1 MNIISFDNWS
11 DLMEKAIIIL
21 MVLNVVLTSILI
33 LKGNTDKNSKD
44 ISNLY
49 KSIRDI
55 FTDMDST
62 IKDEFSR
69 NRQENSSSRTQSNI
83 ELSNNL
89 KNISDIQRNQ
99 LDSFSKQLLSLTNSN
114 EEKLNKMRETIET
127 RILALQNGNDKK
139 LEEIRNLVDEKLNES
154 LDKKLT
160 TSFSSISQ
168 RLEILYKQLGE
179 IGSLANGVNDLKRA
193 LTNIKVRGTFG
204 EIQLNSILED
214 ILTREQYETNV
225 ATKKG
230 SNERVE
236 FAIKIPSKDEKNQF
250 IYLPIDSKF
259 PQEDYQKLLSAEE
272 KGDKL
277 LVDQSKKALI
287 ARIKS
292 EAQDVSKK
300 YLDPPNT
307 TDFGIIFLPTESLYS
322 EVVKE
327 AGLMEQLQKKFKII
341 VTGPSTIAAFLN
353 SLQMGFRTLAIERRS
368 SEVWEL
374 LGAVKTQFSKFGDI
388 LEKTQKKLQE
398 ASNTIE
404 TASRKSRTI
413 ERKLRSVEEL
423 PLDKSS
429 SILEAKE

>member
-1 MNIISFDNWS
+1 MEIITVI
-11 DLMEKAIIIL
+11 LIIINL
-21 MVLNVVLTSILI
+21 VLTSILI
-33 LKGNTDKNSKD
+33 LKKNTSADSKN
-44 ISNLY
+44 ISDLY
-49 KSIRDI
+49 KSIKDI
-55 FTDMDST
+55 FVNITSA

-69 NRQENSSSRTQSNI
+69 NRQETSSSRTEINI
-83 ELSNNL
+83 ELSNTL
-89 KNISDIQRNQ
+89 KNISDIQKNQ

-114 EEKLNKMRETIET
+114 EEKLNNMRETIET
-127 RILALQNGNDKK
+127 RILGLQNENSKK
-139 LEEIRNLVDEKLNES
+139 LDEMRNLVDEKLNES

-204 EIQLNSILED
+204 EIQLNSILDD
-214 ILTREQYETNV
+214 ILTKEQYETNV
-225 ATKKG
+225 ATKSG

-236 FAIKIPSKDEKNQF
+236 FAIKIPSKDEKNSY

-259 PQEDYQKLLSAEE
+259 PQEDYQKLLDAEE
-272 KGDKL
+272 EGNKL
-277 LVDQSKKALI
+277 LVEQSKKALI
-287 ARIKS
+287 TRIKS
-292 EAQDVSKK
+292 EAQDVNKK

-327 AGLMEQLQKKFKII
+327 AGLMEQLQKNLKII
-341 VTGPSTIAAFLN
+341 ITGPSTISAFLN
-353 SLQMGFRTLAIERRS
+353 SLQMGFRTLAIEKRS

-429 SILEAKE
+429 SILKKE

>member
-1 MNIISFDNWS
+1 
-11 DLMEKAIIIL
+11 MEIVTVILIIIN
-21 MVLNVVLTSILI
+21 VLLTSILI
-33 LKGNTDKNSKD
+33 LKRNANTDSKNISDLYRSIKD
-44 ISNLY
+44 IFIN
-49 KSIRDI
+49 IN
-55 FTDMDST
+55 ST

-69 NRQENSSSRTQSNI
+69 NRQETSSSRTESNI
-83 ELSNNL
+83 ELSNTL
-89 KNISDIQRNQ
+89 KNISDIQKNQ

-127 RILALQNGNDKK
+127 RILGLQNENSKK
-139 LEEIRNLVDEKLNES
+139 LDEMRNLVDEKLNES

-204 EIQLNSILED
+204 EIQLHSILDD
-214 ILTREQYETNV
+214 ILTKEQYETNV
-225 ATKKG
+225 ATKSG

-236 FAIKIPSKDEKNQF
+236 FAIKIPSKDKKSSY

-259 PQEDYQKLLSAEE
+259 PQEDYQKLLDAEE
-272 KGDKL
+272 EGNKL
-277 LVDQSKKALI
+277 LVEQSKKALI
-287 ARIKS
+287 TRIKS
-292 EAQDVSKK
+292 EAQDVNKK

-327 AGLMEQLQKKFKII
+327 AGLMEQLQKNLKII
-341 VTGPSTIAAFLN
+341 ITGPSTISAFLN
-353 SLQMGFRTLAIERRS
+353 SLQMGFRTLAIEKRS

-423 PLDKSS
+423 PIDKSTT
-429 SILEAKE
+429 ILKEE

>member
-1 MNIISFDNWS
+1 MKIIT
-11 DLMEKAIIIL
+11 IL
-21 MVLNVVLTSILI
+21 LIMANVILTSILLI
-33 LKGNTDKNSKD
+33 KKNTSISSKD
-44 ISNLY
+44 ISNLHR
-49 KSIRDI
+49 SIKDI
-55 FTDMDST
+55 FINIDST

-69 NRQENSSSRTQSNI
+69 NRQENSSLKTQSNI

-89 KNISDIQRNQ
+89 KNISDIQKNQ
-99 LDSFSKQLLSLTNSN
+99 LDSFSKQLLALTNSN
-114 EEKLNKMRETIET
+114 EEKLNKMRDTIET
-127 RILALQNGNDKK
+127 RILGLQNENSKK
-139 LEEIRNLVDEKLNES
+139 LDEMRTLVDKKLNES
-154 LDKKLT
+154 LDKKLS

-193 LTNIKVRGTFG
+193 LSNIKVRGTFG
-204 EIQLNSILED
+204 EIELQSILED
-214 ILTREQYETNV
+214 IMTKEQYETNV

-236 FAIKIPSKDEKNQF
+236 FAIKIPSKDEKKEF

-259 PQEDYQKLLSAEE
+259 PQEDYQKLLDAEE
-272 KGDKL
+272 NGDKL
-277 LVDQSKKALI
+277 LLEQSKKALI
-287 ARIKS
+287 ARIRS
-292 EAQDVSKK
+292 EAQDVNKK

-322 EVVKE
+322 EVAKE
-327 AGLMEQLQKKFKII
+327 AGLMEQLQRNLKII
-341 VTGPSTIAAFLN
+341 ITGPSTISAFLN
-353 SLQMGFRTLAIERRS
+353 SLQMGFRTLAIEKRS

-374 LGAVKTQFSKFGDI
+374 LGAVKTQFSKFGAI

-429 SILEAKE
+429 SVLEKDN

>member
-1 MNIISFDNWS
+1 MEIIT
-11 DLMEKAIIIL
+11 IL
-21 MVLNVVLTSILI
+21 LIMANVILTSILLI
-33 LKGNTDKNSKD
+33 KKNTSISSKD
-44 ISNLY
+44 ISNLHR
-49 KSIRDI
+49 SIKDI
-55 FTDMDST
+55 FINIDST

-69 NRQENSSSRTQSNI
+69 NRQENSSLKTQSNI

-89 KNISDIQRNQ
+89 KNISDIQKNQ
-99 LDSFSKQLLSLTNSN
+99 LDSFSKQLLALTNSN
-114 EEKLNKMRETIET
+114 EEKLNKMRDTIET
-127 RILALQNGNDKK
+127 RILGLQNENSKK
-139 LEEIRNLVDEKLNES
+139 LDEMRTLVDKKLNES
-154 LDKKLT
+154 LDKKLSA
-160 TSFSSISQ
+160 SFSSISQ

-193 LTNIKVRGTFG
+193 LSNIKVRGTFG
-204 EIQLNSILED
+204 EIELQSILED
-214 ILTREQYETNV
+214 IMTKEQYETNV

-236 FAIKIPSKDEKNQF
+236 FAIKIPSKDEKKEF

-259 PQEDYQKLLSAEE
+259 PQEDYQKLLDAEE
-272 KGDKL
+272 NGDKL
-277 LVDQSKKALI
+277 LLEQSKKALI
-287 ARIKS
+287 ARIRS
-292 EAQDVSKK
+292 EAQDVNKK

-322 EVVKE
+322 EVAKE
-327 AGLMEQLQKKFKII
+327 AGLMEQLQRNLKII
-341 VTGPSTIAAFLN
+341 ITGPSTISAFLN
-353 SLQMGFRTLAIERRS
+353 SLQMGFRTLAIEKRS

-374 LGAVKTQFSKFGDI
+374 LGAVKTQFSKFGAI

-429 SILEAKE
+429 SVLEKDN

>member
-1 MNIISFDNWS
+1 
-11 DLMEKAIIIL
+11 MEIVTVLLIII
-21 MVLNVVLTSILI
+21 NVVLTSILI
-33 LKGNTDKNSKD
+33 LKRNTNTDSKNISDLYRSIKD
-44 ISNLY
+44 IFIN
-49 KSIRDI
+49 IN
-55 FTDMDST
+55 ST

-69 NRQENSSSRTQSNI
+69 NRQETSSSRTESNI
-83 ELSNNL
+83 ELSNTL
-89 KNISDIQRNQ
+89 KNISDIQKNQ

-127 RILALQNGNDKK
+127 RILGLQNENSKK
-139 LEEIRNLVDEKLNES
+139 LDEMRNLVDEKLNES

-204 EIQLNSILED
+204 EIQLHSILDD
-214 ILTREQYETNV
+214 ILTKEQYETNV
-225 ATKKG
+225 ATKSG

-236 FAIKIPSKDEKNQF
+236 FAIKIPSKDKKSSY

-259 PQEDYQKLLSAEE
+259 PQEDYQKLLDAEE
-272 KGDKL
+272 EGNKL
-277 LVDQSKKALI
+277 LMEQSKKALI
-287 ARIKS
+287 TRIKS
-292 EAQDVSKK
+292 EAQDVNRK

-327 AGLMEQLQKKFKII
+327 AGLMEQLQKNLKII
-341 VTGPSTIAAFLN
+341 ITGPSTISAFLN
-353 SLQMGFRTLAIERRS
+353 SLQMGFRTLAIEKRS

-423 PLDKSS
+423 PIDKSTT
-429 SILEAKE
+429 ILKEEE

>member
-1 MNIISFDNWS
+1 M
-11 DLMEKAIIIL
+11 
-21 MVLNVVLTSILI
+21 
-33 LKGNTDKNSKD
+33 
-44 ISNLY
+44 
-49 KSIRDI
+49 RD
-55 FTDMDST
+55 
-62 IKDEFSR
+62 
-69 NRQENSSSRTQSNI
+69 
-83 ELSNNL
+83 
-89 KNISDIQRNQ
+89 
-99 LDSFSKQLLSLTNSN
+99 
-114 EEKLNKMRETIET
+114 TIET
-127 RILALQNGNDKK
+127 RILGLQNENSKK
-139 LEEIRNLVDEKLNES
+139 LDEMRTLVDKKLNES
-154 LDKKLT
+154 LDKKLS

-193 LTNIKVRGTFG
+193 LSNIKVRGTFG
-204 EIQLNSILED
+204 EIELQSILED
-214 ILTREQYETNV
+214 IMTKEQYETNV

-236 FAIKIPSKDEKNQF
+236 FAIKIPSKDEKKEF

-259 PQEDYQKLLSAEE
+259 PQEDYQKLLDAEE
-272 KGDKL
+272 NGDKL
-277 LVDQSKKALI
+277 LLEQSKKALI
-287 ARIKS
+287 ARIRS
-292 EAQDVSKK
+292 EAQDVNKK

-322 EVVKE
+322 EVAKE
-327 AGLMEQLQKKFKII
+327 AGLMEQLQRNLKII
-341 VTGPSTIAAFLN
+341 ITGPSTISAFLN
-353 SLQMGFRTLAIERRS
+353 SLQMGFRTLAIEKRS

-374 LGAVKTQFSKFGDI
+374 LGAVKTQFSKFGAI

-429 SILEAKE
+429 SVLEKDN

>member
-1 MNIISFDNWS
+1 MEIIT
-11 DLMEKAIIIL
+11 IL
-21 MVLNVVLTSILI
+21 LIMANVILTSILLI
-33 LKGNTDKNSKD
+33 KKNTSISSKD
-44 ISNLY
+44 ISNLHR
-49 KSIRDI
+49 SIKDI
-55 FTDMDST
+55 FINIDST

-69 NRQENSSSRTQSNI
+69 NRQENSSLKTQSNI

-89 KNISDIQRNQ
+89 KNISDIQKNQ
-99 LDSFSKQLLSLTNSN
+99 LDSFSKQLLALTNSN
-114 EEKLNKMRETIET
+114 EEKLNKMRDTIET
-127 RILALQNGNDKK
+127 RILGLQNENSKK
-139 LEEIRNLVDEKLNES
+139 LDEMRTLVDKKLNES
-154 LDKKLT
+154 LDKKLS

-193 LTNIKVRGTFG
+193 LSNIKVRGTFG
-204 EIQLNSILED
+204 EIELQSILED
-214 ILTREQYETNV
+214 IMTKEQYETNV

-236 FAIKIPSKDEKNQF
+236 FAIKIPSKDEKKEF

-259 PQEDYQKLLSAEE
+259 PQEDYQKLLDAEE
-272 KGDKL
+272 NGDKL
-277 LVDQSKKALI
+277 LLEQSKKALI
-287 ARIKS
+287 ARIRS
-292 EAQDVSKK
+292 EAQDVNKK

-322 EVVKE
+322 EVAKE
-327 AGLMEQLQKKFKII
+327 AGLMEQLQRNLKII
-341 VTGPSTIAAFLN
+341 ITGPSTISAFLN
-353 SLQMGFRTLAIERRS
+353 SLQMGFRTLAIEKRS

-374 LGAVKTQFSKFGDI
+374 LGAVKTQFSKFGAI

-429 SILEAKE
+429 SVLEKDN

>member
-1 MNIISFDNWS
+1 
-11 DLMEKAIIIL
+11 MEKAIIIL

>member
-1 MNIISFDNWS
+1 
-11 DLMEKAIIIL
+11 MEIVTVILIIIN
-21 MVLNVVLTSILI
+21 VLLTSILI
-33 LKGNTDKNSKD
+33 LKRNANTDSKNISDLYRSIKD
-44 ISNLY
+44 IFIN
-49 KSIRDI
+49 IN
-55 FTDMDST
+55 ST

-69 NRQENSSSRTQSNI
+69 NRQETSSSRTESNI
-83 ELSNNL
+83 ELSNTL
-89 KNISDIQRNQ
+89 KNISDIQKNQ

-127 RILALQNGNDKK
+127 RILGLQNENSKK
-139 LEEIRNLVDEKLNES
+139 LDEMRNLVDEKLNES

-204 EIQLNSILED
+204 EIQLHSILDD
-214 ILTREQYETNV
+214 ILTKEQYETNV
-225 ATKKG
+225 ATKSG

-236 FAIKIPSKDEKNQF
+236 FAIKIPSKDKKSSY

-259 PQEDYQKLLSAEE
+259 PQEDYQKLLDAEE
-272 KGDKL
+272 EGNKL
-277 LVDQSKKALI
+277 LVEQSKKALI
-287 ARIKS
+287 TRIKS
-292 EAQDVSKK
+292 EAQDVNKK

-327 AGLMEQLQKKFKII
+327 AGLMEQLQKNLKII
-341 VTGPSTIAAFLN
+341 ITGPSTISAFLN
-353 SLQMGFRTLAIERRS
+353 SLQMGFRTLAIEKRS

-423 PLDKSS
+423 PIDKSTT
-429 SILEAKE
+429 ILKEEE

>member
-1 MNIISFDNWS
+1 M
-11 DLMEKAIIIL
+11 A
-21 MVLNVVLTSILI
+21 NVILTSILLI
-33 LKGNTDKNSKD
+33 KKNTSISSKD
-44 ISNLY
+44 ISNLHR
-49 KSIRDI
+49 SIKDI
-55 FTDMDST
+55 FINIDST

-69 NRQENSSSRTQSNI
+69 NRQENSSLKTQSNI

-89 KNISDIQRNQ
+89 KNISDIQKNQ
-99 LDSFSKQLLSLTNSN
+99 LDSFSKQLLALTNSN
-114 EEKLNKMRETIET
+114 EEKLNKMRDTIET
-127 RILALQNGNDKK
+127 RILGLQNENSKK
-139 LEEIRNLVDEKLNES
+139 LDEMRTLVDKKLNES
-154 LDKKLT
+154 LDKKLS

-193 LTNIKVRGTFG
+193 LSNIKVRGTFG
-204 EIQLNSILED
+204 EIELQSILED
-214 ILTREQYETNV
+214 IMTKEQYETNV

-236 FAIKIPSKDEKNQF
+236 FAIKIPSKDEKKEF

-259 PQEDYQKLLSAEE
+259 PQEDYQKLLDAEE
-272 KGDKL
+272 NGDKL
-277 LVDQSKKALI
+277 LLEQSKKALI
-287 ARIKS
+287 ARIRS
-292 EAQDVSKK
+292 EAQDVNKK

-322 EVVKE
+322 EVAKE
-327 AGLMEQLQKKFKII
+327 AGLMEQLQRNLKII
-341 VTGPSTIAAFLN
+341 ITGPSTISAFLN
-353 SLQMGFRTLAIERRS
+353 SLQMGFRTLAIEKRS

-374 LGAVKTQFSKFGDI
+374 LGAVKTQFSKFGAI

-429 SILEAKE
+429 SVLEKDN